1 MEWIEANAG
10 WLWLVLAAGLA
21 GVELLTLDLVF
32 LMIAAG
38 AGAAGVVA
46 LVGGPPALQLAA
58 FAAVALLMLAA
69 VRPVA
74 LRHLRQDTGAG
85 ASYLDTL
92 PGRRVAAQGAITGD
106 AGTLAVDAERQAVEE
121 GVGSGIGPGEH
132 AERRDDES
140 PADGPA
146 RRHAGNLVANDQPCP
161 SPDEA
166 DGQEGDKVFRRQQ
179 AFRAGRS
186 AHRFAIAPESA
197 RASSSRVFQA
207 VTKRAASA
215 PQS

>member
-46 LVGGPPALQLAA
+46 LVGGPLALQLAA

-74 LRHLRQDTGAG
+74 LRHLRKDTGAG

-92 PGRRVAAQGAITGD
+92 PGRRFAAQGAITGD
-106 AGTLAVDAERQAVEE
+106 AGTLAVDGDTWSARVE
-121 GVGSGIGPGEH
+121 PGAPEV
-132 AERRDDES
+132 APGDEVTVLRI
-140 PADGPA
+140 DGA
-146 RRHAGNLVANDQPCP
+146 TLVVRPLPRIDW
-161 SPDEA
+161 EA
-166 DGQEGDKVFRRQQ
+166 DG
-179 AFRAGRS
+179 A
-186 AHRFAIAPESA
+186 
-197 RASSSRVFQA
+197 
-207 VTKRAASA
+207 
-215 PQS
+215 

>member
-46 LVGGPPALQLAA
+46 LVGGPLALQLAA
-58 FAAVALLMLAA
+58 FAAVAL
-69 VRPVA
+69 
-74 LRHLRQDTGAG
+74 RHLRKDTGAG

-106 AGTLAVDAERQAVEE
+106 AGTLAVDGDTWSARVE
-121 GVGSGIGPGEH
+121 PGAPEV
-132 AERRDDES
+132 APGDEVTVLRI
-140 PADGPA
+140 DGA
-146 RRHAGNLVANDQPCP
+146 TLVVRPLPRIDW
-161 SPDEA
+161 EA
-166 DGQEGDKVFRRQQ
+166 DG
-179 AFRAGRS
+179 A
-186 AHRFAIAPESA
+186 
-197 RASSSRVFQA
+197 
-207 VTKRAASA
+207 
-215 PQS
+215 

>member
-46 LVGGPPALQLAA
+46 LVGGPLALQLAA

-74 LRHLRQDTGAG
+74 
-85 ASYLDTL
+85 
-92 PGRRVAAQGAITGD
+92 
-106 AGTLAVDAERQAVEE
+106 
-121 GVGSGIGPGEH
+121 
-132 AERRDDES
+132 
-140 PADGPA
+140 
-146 RRHAGNLVANDQPCP
+146 
-161 SPDEA
+161 
-166 DGQEGDKVFRRQQ
+166 
-179 AFRAGRS
+179 
-186 AHRFAIAPESA
+186 
-197 RASSSRVFQA
+197 
-207 VTKRAASA
+207 
-215 PQS
+215 

>member
-74 LRHLRQDTGAG
+74 LRHLRKDTGAG

-92 PGRRVAAQGAITGD
+92 PGRRVAAQGAITG
-106 AGTLAVDAERQAVEE
+106 L
-121 GVGSGIGPGEH
+121 SLIH
-132 AERRDDES
+132 
-140 PADGPA
+140 
-146 RRHAGNLVANDQPCP
+146 
-161 SPDEA
+161 
-166 DGQEGDKVFRRQQ
+166 
-179 AFRAGRS
+179 
-186 AHRFAIAPESA
+186 I
-197 RASSSRVFQA
+197 
-207 VTKRAASA
+207 
-215 PQS
+215 